1 MSKLFKDL
9 LAQKPEI
16 AKNLKEYELAEEF
29 LKMNTD
35 NFFGLTRFDESK
47 QEYVPIPAQ
56 KIGAFIDGP
65 LYDYGGQ
72 IALIGASNEAEIKV
86 VADILF
92 EKNRRQISYDEAVS
106 MAKENLFGK
115 PNEIYAELMK
125 WVNEKPEVRLEQPAG
140 FFRSKTNIER
150 LKSSYGKNFVQIL
163 KDNGCNDQEIE
174 NAKEEI
180 ISRILKKLSP
190 DGAFIFPVVQYGRT
204 TDKANIGN
212 YIWNGETMAFEIV
225 PSQKDPTI
233 DVGTEMRTYK
243 PSEIGEQS
251 DRYDRL
257 KVYFDSLREKLQLV
271 GVLIQKPEE
280 KIQDFY
286 DDFENYDDNIISYF
300 TYVKEMLEPKFNE
313 LQQLPRKNRNSFDEQ
328 SYKVIQNLLNFEINA
343 KQKQFLSEEFKNPF
357 ERFQKELTMFKPSE
371 ELSPEKATEFFR
383 NYIAN
388 FVENLISLTPERFQ
402 ERGLNKDPNLPKLST
417 SMTPQQ
423 SQQLVAFTEKFI
435 TQIKKL
441 AEENPSMFR
450 KYLEYAGN
458 PGEQLEKLKSKKRS
472 KKSTEEAPEEITE
485 ASTQNIQKKVTS
497 KVLDEM
503 IKKYASKR

>member
-1 MSKLFKDL
+1 MVYYQQNRSQPVPRSYANPQGGSQVISNKRFSSYLMSKLFKDL

-204 TDKANIGN
+204 T
-212 YIWNGETMAFEIV
+212 
-225 PSQKDPTI
+225 
-233 DVGTEMRTYK
+233 
-243 PSEIGEQS
+243 
-251 DRYDRL
+251 
-257 KVYFDSLREKLQLV
+257 
-271 GVLIQKPEE
+271 
-280 KIQDFY
+280 
-286 DDFENYDDNIISYF
+286 
-300 TYVKEMLEPKFNE
+300 
-313 LQQLPRKNRNSFDEQ
+313 
-328 SYKVIQNLLNFEINA
+328 
-343 KQKQFLSEEFKNPF
+343 
-357 ERFQKELTMFKPSE
+357 
-371 ELSPEKATEFFR
+371 
-383 NYIAN
+383 
-388 FVENLISLTPERFQ
+388 
-402 ERGLNKDPNLPKLST
+402 
-417 SMTPQQ
+417 
-423 SQQLVAFTEKFI
+423 
-435 TQIKKL
+435 
-441 AEENPSMFR
+441 
-450 KYLEYAGN
+450 
-458 PGEQLEKLKSKKRS
+458 
-472 KKSTEEAPEEITE
+472 
-485 ASTQNIQKKVTS
+485 
-497 KVLDEM
+497 
-503 IKKYASKR
+503 

>member
-1 MSKLFKDL
+1 
-9 LAQKPEI
+9 
-16 AKNLKEYELAEEF
+16 
-29 LKMNTD
+29 
-35 NFFGLTRFDESK
+35 
-47 QEYVPIPAQ
+47 
-56 KIGAFIDGP
+56 
-65 LYDYGGQ
+65 
-72 IALIGASNEAEIKV
+72 
-86 VADILF
+86 
-92 EKNRRQISYDEAVS
+92 
-106 MAKENLFGK
+106 
-115 PNEIYAELMK
+115 
-125 WVNEKPEVRLEQPAG
+125 
-140 FFRSKTNIER
+140 
-150 LKSSYGKNFVQIL
+150 
-163 KDNGCNDQEIE
+163 
-174 NAKEEI
+174 
-180 ISRILKKLSP
+180 
-190 DGAFIFPVVQYGRT
+190 
-204 TDKANIGN
+204 
-212 YIWNGETMAFEIV
+212 MAFEIV
-225 PSQKDPTI
+225 PIQEDPTI

-313 LQQLPRKNRNSFDEQ
+313 LKQLPRKNRNSFDEQ

-402 ERGLNKDPNLPKLST
+402 ERGLNKDPNLPKLQK
-417 SMTPQQ
+417 SMKPQQ

-450 KYLEYAGN
+450 KYLEYVGN
-458 PGEQLEKLKSKKRS
+458 PGEQLEKLKRS
-472 KKSTEEAPEEITE
+472 KESTEEAPEEITE